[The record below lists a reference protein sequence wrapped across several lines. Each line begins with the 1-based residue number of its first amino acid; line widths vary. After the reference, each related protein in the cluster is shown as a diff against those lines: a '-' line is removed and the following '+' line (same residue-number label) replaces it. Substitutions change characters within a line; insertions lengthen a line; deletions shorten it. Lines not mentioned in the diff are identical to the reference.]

1 MRSKSCTLCRNAGV
15 IVNKGGVYTKN
26 MAEEKSK
33 KVSETTK
40 LEPNIAA
47 ALSYLIPPFT
57 GILFWVVEKE
67 DKFVRFHA
75 FQSILFGVAS
85 YLLWFISASLMALLV
100 GFVLAPLVSVVLFIF
115 YAMLMWKAYNH
126 ETYELPVLG
135 KIAQEQVNK

>member
-1 MRSKSCTLCRNAGV
+1 
-15 IVNKGGVYTKN
+15 
-26 MAEEKSK
+26 MAEEKSENK

-100 GFVLAPLVSVVLFIF
+100 GFVLAPLISVVLFIF
-115 YAMLMWKAYNH
+115 YAILMWKAYNN
-126 ETYELPVLG
+126 EMYELPVLG
-135 KIAQEQVNK
+135 SIAKEQTNK

>member
-1 MRSKSCTLCRNAGV
+1 
-15 IVNKGGVYTKN
+15 
-26 MAEEKSK
+26 MAEQKSK

-47 ALSYLIPPFT
+47 ALSYLIPPLT
-57 GILFWVVEKE
+57 GILFLVVEKE

-85 YLLWFISASLMALLV
+85 YLIYFITVSLMAFII
-100 GFVLAPLVSVVLFIF
+100 GFVLTPLVSVALFVL
-115 YAMLMWKAYNH
+115 YAMLMWKAYNN

-135 KIAQEQVNK
+135 KMAKEQVNK